1 MHQSDWHRLVACPP
15 LVSIEAGLGLMR
27 NILIVEDEPFIAF
40 DLEEGLQQAGF
51 NVIAISK
58 TTTDALCAIERGGFD
73 GVVLDALLQGN
84 SAAPIAH
91 ALRAKNV
98 PFIVVS
104 GYEMK
109 ELDWLGDTRF
119 VGKPFNISELVAV
132 LKQML
137 SG

>member
-1 MHQSDWHRLVACPP
+1 
-15 LVSIEAGLGLMR
+15 MR

-109 ELDWLGDTRF
+109 DSIGSAILASSASHS
-119 VGKPFNISELVAV
+119 ISP
-132 LKQML
+132 
-137 SG
+137 SSSPY